1 LQNDIGEEEM
11 ATSVYLF
18 VPNIIGYS
26 RIVFACLAFYYIYT
40 DYLLFFI
47 FYSLSAVLDIADG
60 HAARALDQCSKFGAI
75 LDMVTDRASTTCL
88 IVVLAQFYPQF
99 SLFFLFLIALDIIS
113 HFAHVYS
120 SLSRGATSHKTVTP
134 NQSWFIRLYYTNR
147 LVLGGLCW
155 GNEGFFLMLYLL
167 HFYAGPTI
175 PFLEPVAKIL
185 GVKTV
190 GLVLFKLIIYTPLMA
205 IKQFMSI
212 VQLKQA
218 CIDIVELDEIE
229 RNLKKAKAK

>member
-1 LQNDIGEEEM
+1 M
-11 ATSVYLF
+11 VSVWLY

-26 RIVFACLAFYYIYT
+26 RILFACLAFYYIYT
-40 DYLLFFI
+40 DHILFFI

-88 IVVLAQFYPQF
+88 IVVLAQFYPKY
-99 SLFFLFLIALDIIS
+99 SLGFLFLIALDIIS
-113 HFAHVYS
+113 HFAHIYS
-120 SLSRGATSHKTVTP
+120 SLSRGATSHKAVTAD
-134 NQSWFIRLYYTNR
+134 QSWFIRLYYTNR

-167 HFYAGPTI
+167 HFYTGPII
-175 PFLEPVAKIL
+175 PGLHPLAQIL
-185 GVKTV
+185 GVPAV
-190 GLVLFKLIIYTPLMA
+190 GLVLLKLLIYTPLMA
-205 IKQFMSI
+205 IKQFMNL

-218 CIDIVELDEIE
+218 ALDLVEMDETE
-229 RNLKKAKAK
+229 RKLKKK

>member
-1 LQNDIGEEEM
+1 M
-11 ATSVYLF
+11 ANTTTSVYF
-18 VPNIIGYS
+18 FIPNIIGYS
-26 RIVFACLAFYYIYT
+26 RMVFAMLAFYHIHTNYF
-40 DYLLFFI
+40 LFFI
-47 FYSLSAVLDIADG
+47 FYALSAVLDIADG
-60 HAARALDQCSKFGAI
+60 YAARALDQCSKFGAI

-134 NQSWFIRLYYTNR
+134 NQSWLIRLYYTNR

-155 GNEGFFLMLYLL
+155 GNEGFFIMLYLL

-175 PFLEPVAKIL
+175 PGLEPVARLL
-185 GVKTV
+185 GVKAV
-190 GLVLFKLIIYTPLMA
+190 GVVLLQLLIYTPLMA
-205 IKQFMSI
+205 IKQFMNL

-218 CIDIVELDEIE
+218 CIDIVELDEAE
-229 RNLKKAKAK
+229 RTRQKVQ